1 MKATG
6 IVRQIDHL
14 GRVCLPKE
22 LRRLFRI
29 ANQDHVEFFVEDDAI
44 VIKRFDAAADMDQLL
59 DDFQRSMEMK
69 GANLDSGK
77 LLTLLDKVREMK
89 QILAE
94 GGKK

>member
-22 LRRLFRI
+22 LRKVFRI
-29 ANQDHVEFFVEDDAI
+29 ANGDHVEFFMEGDAI
-44 VIKRFDAAADMDQLL
+44 VIKRFDAAADMEQLL
-59 DDFQRSMEMK
+59 EDFQNSIELK
-69 GANLDSGK
+69 GTGLDSGK
-77 LLTLLDKVREMK
+77 LLRLLDKVKEMK
-89 QILAE
+89 QILME